1 MTVKELIKE
10 LQRMPENAI
19 VLGDSHLYQYNC
31 IVDGVD
37 YDEETN
43 TISFYGG
50 DIFEFEDE
58 KPDIP
63 DDVDESNYNPYMGSD
78 DYEVDMGFFEDF

>member
-1 MTVKELIKE
+1 MTVKELIRE
-10 LQRMPENAI
+10 LQNVPEDAI

-37 YDEETN
+37 YDNETN

-50 DIFEFEDE
+50 DLFEFENE
-58 KPDIP
+58 EPDIP
-63 DDVDESNYNPYMGSD
+63 DDVDETNYDPYCGCDM
-78 DYEVDMGFFEDF
+78 YEVDEMW

>member
-1 MTVKELIKE
+1 MTVKELIRE
-10 LQRMPENAI
+10 LQNVPEDAI

-37 YDEETN
+37 YNDRTN

-58 KPDIP
+58 EP
-63 DDVDESNYNPYMGSD
+63 DDVNETNYDPYCGCNVF
-78 DYEVDMGFFEDF
+78 DYYSAIDKDW

>member
-10 LQRMPENAI
+10 LQKMPENAI

-37 YDEETN
+37 YNDETN

-50 DIFEFEDE
+50 NIFEFED
-58 KPDIP
+58 KNPNIS
-63 DDVDESNYNPYMGSD
+63 DDVDEANYDPCAGC
-78 DYEVDMGFFEDF
+78 EVDETINSINWY